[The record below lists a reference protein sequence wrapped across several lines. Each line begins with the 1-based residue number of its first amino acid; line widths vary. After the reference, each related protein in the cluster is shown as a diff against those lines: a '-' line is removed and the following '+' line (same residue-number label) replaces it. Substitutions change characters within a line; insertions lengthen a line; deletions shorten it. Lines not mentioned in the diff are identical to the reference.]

1 MIFILTPPYTFL
13 ISHKNFY
20 ILVIYT
26 MIYNSATIP
35 KHFLTGENFIIL
47 GSMHFVFPPKRY
59 MNDVA
64 NHLCLTGSFTKMNT
78 LIIY

>member
-1 MIFILTPPYTFL
+1 
-13 ISHKNFY
+13 
-20 ILVIYT
+20 
-26 MIYNSATIP
+26 MIYNSVTIP

-64 NHLCLTGSFTKMNT
+64 NHSYLTESFTKINT